1 MIGFLRLAFLMIFR
15 DQAKYLTLV
24 GGLAFCTLLV
34 TQQLGVFSGLMLL
47 TTSTLR
53 IVGGEIWVMDVR
65 GKQAN
70 ETIAMRDIELQ
81 RVRSVE
87 GVAWAVPLYWGLV
100 QAKLPNGAV
109 ERMQLTG
116 IDTQTLLGR
125 PRTMLEGRVEDLRL
139 PNAVIAD
146 QVAVERLARQGI
158 SLRVGSTLEINN
170 RSVRVVGLC
179 RTPRSFLGAPYL
191 FSSYDQ
197 ALKLVPPESRLLTFI
212 LAKAA
217 EGSDPTGV
225 AERIN
230 DLRTVQAKTNE
241 DFSASTMIWL
251 AQNSGVPVAFMIV
264 VLMGMTVGMAVT
276 GQTFY
281 LFVHD
286 NIRHLASM
294 QAMGARWTSLAS
306 MVLFQAGL
314 VGIVG
319 YGIGLGLVTLF
330 GALVIPREVPAF
342 YLPNGMAL
350 IVAAL
355 IAGICLVAA
364 WIGIWKLRRVET
376 AMVFR

>member
-1 MIGFLRLAFLMIFR
+1 
-15 DQAKYLTLV
+15 
-24 GGLAFCTLLV
+24 
-34 TQQLGVFSGLMLL
+34 
-47 TTSTLR
+47 
-53 IVGGEIWVMDVR
+53 MDVR
-65 GKQAN
+65 GNQAN

-116 IDTQTLLGR
+116 IDPQTLLGR
-125 PRTMLEGRVEDLRL
+125 PGTMVEGRVEDLRL

-158 SLRVGSTLEINN
+158 PLRVGSILEIND

-179 RTPRSFLGAPYL
+179 HTPRSFLGAPYL
-191 FSSYDQ
+191 FSLYDQ
-197 ALKLVPPESRLLTFI
+197 ALKLAPTEGRRLTFV

-217 EGSDPTGV
+217 EGSDPTRV

-230 DLRTVQAKTNE
+230 RLQTVRAMTLE
-241 DFSASTMIWL
+241 AFSTSTMIWL
-251 AQNSGVPVAFMIV
+251 IRNTGVPAAFLIV

-286 NIRHLASM
+286 NIRHLAAM
-294 QAMGARWTSLAS
+294 QAMGAPWTSLAL
-306 MVLFQAGL
+306 MVLFQAGF
-314 VGIVG
+314 VGLVG
-319 YGIGLGLVTLF
+319 YGIGLGLVALF
-330 GALVIPREVPAF
+330 GAVVIPREVPAF
-342 YLPNGMAL
+342 YLPHGMAL
-350 IVAAL
+350 FVAAL
-355 IAGICLVAA
+355 IAGICLIAA